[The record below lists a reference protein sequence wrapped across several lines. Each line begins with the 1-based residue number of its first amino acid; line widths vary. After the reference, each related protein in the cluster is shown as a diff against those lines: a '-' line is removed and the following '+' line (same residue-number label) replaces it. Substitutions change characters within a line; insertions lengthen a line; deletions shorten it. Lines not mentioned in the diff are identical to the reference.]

1 MNKRTAKKIS
11 QLMNEGLREKYEA
24 DDRRIQ
30 HHTLKRMSEGA
41 HLYIGDQ
48 PDGPDSDVYT
58 WTANL
63 GMSKDAFE
71 GKVMG
76 RDLKKMQ
83 EHHLIRYDRHVDEF
97 LLTEDGR
104 VLGQQ
109 DEQSK

>member
-24 DDRRIQ
+24 DDHFIQ

-41 HLYIGDQ
+41 HLYVGDQ
-48 PDGPDSDVYT
+48 PGGPDSDVYT
-58 WTANL
+58 LTANL
-63 GMSKDAFE
+63 GMSKDAIE
-71 GKVMG
+71 GMVMG

-83 EHHLIRYDRHVDEF
+83 ERHLIRYDRHVDEF